1 MRIFALNRISLSTA
15 VALAAGGINRRAVL
29 AAGLLAGLV
38 SIGCQSEQVDSK
50 AAELRQQ
57 FIVAAEPSGALTL
70 TELATQLGVAK
81 PDEAAAV
88 DVSGS
93 EETAADQ
100 TAAKAAPADTGPS
113 PTPSAT
119 AAQSVVVVG
128 RIFAGDM
135 EPWDTGKASF
145 LIAELPEQGH
155 GEGHDADNCPF
166 CKRKAA
172 KAPTAIVQ
180 FVDASGQVI
189 PIDARKLFG
198 VDKKDVV
205 VIRGKAVPG
214 ELNAMVVTATDMHI
228 RGK

>member
-1 MRIFALNRISLSTA
+1 MFALNRFCVKSQSQKPAAGRNLPRL
-15 VALAAGGINRRAVL
+15 LAASM
-29 AAGLLAGLV
+29 LV
-38 SIGCQSEQVDSK
+38 CLVAIGCRSEQVDPK
-50 AAELRQQ
+50 TAELRQQ
-57 FIVAAEPSGALTL
+57 FLVATEPAGAVTL
-70 TELATQLGVAK
+70 TELATQLGVIK
-81 PDEAAAV
+81 PD
-88 DVSGS
+88 DGS
-93 EETAADQ
+93 TVERDTATEPPDETVAGETVAEP
-100 TAAKAAPADTGPS
+100 APDS
-113 PTPSAT
+113 TPPVAE
-119 AAQSVVVVG
+119 SVVIVG

-145 LIAELPEQGH
+145 LIAELPDEGH

-180 FVDASGQVI
+180 FVDSAGQVI

-205 VIRGKAVPG
+205 VIRGQATAG
-214 ELNAMVVTATDMHI
+214 ELRAMVVTATDMHI

>member
-1 MRIFALNRISLSTA
+1 MFVLNRFGFSLNLIKPA
-15 VALAAGGINRRAVL
+15 AGRNFPGFLAAGA
-29 AAGLLAGLV
+29 LV
-38 SIGCQSEQVDSK
+38 CLIAIGCQSEQIDSK
-50 AAELRQQ
+50 TAELREQ
-57 FIVAAEPSGALTL
+57 FLEAAEPAGAITL
-70 TELATQLGVAK
+70 TELATQLGVVK
-81 PDEAAAV
+81 PDDGAE
-88 DVSGS
+88 
-93 EETAADQ
+93 
-100 TAAKAAPADTGPS
+100 PS
-113 PTPSAT
+113 PTTPAAT
-119 AAQSVVVVG
+119 AESVVVVG

-135 EPWDTGKASF
+135 EPWDAGKASF
-145 LIAELPEQGH
+145 LIAELPDEGH

-198 VDKKDVV
+198 INTKDVV
-205 VIRGKAVPG
+205 VIRGQAAPG

>member
-1 MRIFALNRISLSTA
+1 MRCFALNRRNLSK
-15 VALAAGGINRRAVL
+15 VLVFAAGGINRRSIL
-29 AAGLLAGLV
+29 AAGLLTV
-38 SIGCQSEQVDSK
+38 VVTIGCQSEQVD
-50 AAELRQQ
+50 ARTAELRQQ
-57 FIVAAEPSGALTL
+57 FLVATEPSGALTL
-70 TELATQLGVAK
+70 TELATQLGVVK
-81 PDEAAAV
+81 PDEEAAV
-88 DVSGS
+88 D
-93 EETAADQ
+93 Q
-100 TAAKAAPADTGPS
+100 TNPAS
-113 PTPSAT
+113 PATSAE
-119 AAQSVVVVG
+119 SVVVVG

-145 LIAELPEQGH
+145 LIAELPDQGH

-180 FVDASGQVI
+180 FVDATGQVI

-198 VDKKDVV
+198 VDKKEVV

-214 ELNAMVVTATDMHI
+214 DLNAMVVTATDMHV